1 MVYVSIV
8 GIELLGEDECIV
20 RKVSVLEI
28 GNLDG
33 GGDDEKL
40 DA

>member
-1 MVYVSIV
+1 MVYESIV
-8 GIELLGEDECIV
+8 GIELFREDESIV